1 MRIADIAGT
10 ELFVEGPRQI
20 VRVTLEEG
28 PPAQVVITGDAEG
41 TATGAGTVEVAVITP
56 KTPGD
61 VAAITVTVGDDSR
74 ETTFVVAEPGWT
86 VWMVSHFHYDPVW
99 WNTQAAYTTTWNTA
113 GDAAQASRS
122 AFQHA
127 GFELVQLHLETARRE
142 PGYKFVLAE
151 VDYLKPFWDA
161 HPEHRAY
168 LRRLMDEGRVEI
180 MGGTYNEPNTNLT
193 GAEST
198 IRNLVHGIG
207 FQRDILGGDPRT
219 AWQLD
224 AFGHDPQFP
233 GLAAAAGLTSSSWAR
248 GPFHQWGP
256 MLGGGDPKRMQFPA
270 EFDWVAPSGE
280 GVLTHY
286 MPGHYSAGWWM
297 DSSTTVD
304 EAAAEVYTWFL
315 ALKEVAATRN
325 VLLPVGTDYTP
336 PNKWIMDIQREWNAR
351 YVSPRFVCGLPKE
364 FFAAVRA
371 EEHAFLPQTRDMNPI
386 YTGKDVSFIDTKQ
399 VQRRAE
405 VLVAD
410 AEKFATLASVTKR
423 ADYPFALMDKAWRQL
438 VYGAHHDAI
447 TGSESDQ
454 VYLDL
459 LTGWREAYTIGSETL
474 DGALR
479 TLGAGLSGVVVWN
492 PSSWPRTDVVRVRLS
507 PPPGWRGIAEAALVE
522 NAVLDDDGFITE
534 ADVTFLAEDVP
545 PLGHRTFSFTPGGA
559 PGGNAGWL
567 PAGGTTIAGSGH
579 AITADP
585 DRGGAVTSWRV
596 DGRELLQPGQVGNE
610 LVVHDEYPAHPKF
623 HEGPWHLVPKGT
635 KEGSSAH
642 PAEVVAERS
651 ALGERLVVRGAF
663 GSVRYVQEITLWR
676 GLKRVDLVTHLDFD
690 GADQLVRLRWPVEI
704 DQALPVSEVGNAV
717 VGRGF
722 AHIDADT
729 AEHPWTLDNPAH
741 NWFALSA
748 TCRIGGRPIGVAEI
762 VAGPDVPAER
772 LRALAVALVKQ
783 GVTATVSRADGPRYG
798 NLAVDSNLPDVRIAV
813 GETPWPKGWHPA
825 VRPLVEVWVPSADLT
840 AADALPVLS
849 IGADDLDS
857 LIDDLA
863 DAVVEIE
870 GESYEP
876 YTIGLI
882 NRGIPGFAVEPNGAL
897 NLSLLRSCT
906 GWPSGIWI
914 DPPRRTVPD
923 GTNFQLQHWTH
934 SFEYALLAG
943 PGDWRATGLVRAG
956 HEVNH
961 PLIALDQGVTG
972 ESAAESLLDVPE
984 SLVLTALKPA
994 GNLIATGRLP
1004 GEVTGMTMR
1013 LYEPHGRTEHIDL
1026 PGWRR
1031 TDLLETRD
1039 EPDAPVT
1046 GMDVVTYSQDVQ
1058 GGGAAPGA
1066 EPFQPVF
1073 VRYWLHNTG
1082 PAPIGNMPLAVH
1094 LTPETVTVA
1103 SSLVEE
1109 TVTGEVTLDGTETRG
1124 FTLEPGAFTAWPNE
1138 GWTTAGLNFDGQ
1150 TFEDRLGDATL
1161 AAVTETP
1168 HLTLRARERS
1178 EIVIRLTCDVPVQAQ
1193 LISPWHT
1200 YEMLP
1205 LWNTGTGPGT
1215 TELRFPVIGGHRP
1228 GTWWALVKLG
1238 YGGKV
1243 HYTEPVTIEVL
1254 P

>member
-1 MRIADIAGT
+1 MRIAEIAGT
-10 ELFVEGPRQI
+10 ELFAEGPRQI

-28 PPAQVVITGDAEG
+28 APAEVVITGEATG
-41 TATGAGTVEVAVITP
+41 SATGAGVVEVPVETGRA
-56 KTPGD
+56 PGET
-61 VAAITVTVGDDSR
+61 AAVTVRAGGD
-74 ETTFVVAEPGWT
+74 EKTAEFVVAEPGWT

-99 WNTQAAYTTTWNTA
+99 WNTQAAYTTTWDTA
-113 GDAAQASRS
+113 GDAAQAGRS

-127 GFELVQLHLETARRE
+127 GFELVLLHLETARRE

-168 LRRLMDEGRVEI
+168 LRRLILEGRVEI

-193 GAEST
+193 SAEST
-198 IRNLVHGIG
+198 IRNLVHGAG
-207 FQRDILGGDPRT
+207 FQRDVLGGDPRT

-256 MLGGGDPKRMQFPA
+256 MLGGGDPRRMQFPA
-270 EFDWVAPSGE
+270 EFDWVAPSGD

-297 DSSTTVD
+297 DSATTVD
-304 EAAAEVYTWFL
+304 EAAAEVCKWFL
-315 ALKEVAATRN
+315 ALKRVAATRN

-351 YVSPRFVCGLPKE
+351 YAWPRFVCGLPKE

-371 EEHAFLPQTRDMNPI
+371 ERAEFLPQTRDMNPV
-386 YTGKDVSFIDTKQ
+386 YTGKDVSFVDTKQ

-405 VLVAD
+405 VVVAD
-410 AEKFATLASVTKR
+410 AEKFATLAAVRNR
-423 ADYPFALMDKAWRQL
+423 AGYPFALMDKAWRQL

-459 LTGWREAYTIGSETL
+459 LTGWREAYTIGSTTL

-479 TLGAGLSGVVVWN
+479 VLGAGLSGVVVWN
-492 PSSWPRTDVVRVRLS
+492 PSSWPRTDVVRARLTL
-507 PPPGWRGIAEAALVE
+507 PPGWRGIAEPVVVE
-522 NAVLDDDGFITE
+522 NAVVDGDGFLTE
-534 ADVTFLAEDVP
+534 ADVVFLAEDVP
-545 PLGHRTFSFTPGGA
+545 PLGYRTFSFTPGV
-559 PGGNAGWL
+559 NAGWL
-567 PAGGTTIAGSGH
+567 PAGGTSIANDTH

-585 DRGGAVTSWRV
+585 ARGGGVSSWVTG
-596 DGRELLQPGQVGNE
+596 GRELLQPGQVGNE

-635 KEGSSAH
+635 RTRSSESA
-642 PAEVVAERS
+642 AEVVAERS
-651 ALGERLVVRGAF
+651 AAGERLVVRGAF
-663 GSVRYVQEITLWR
+663 GPVAYVQEITIWH
-676 GLKRVDLVTHLDFD
+676 GLRRVDLVTRLDFD
-690 GADQLVRLRWPVEI
+690 GADQLVRLRWPVAI
-704 DQALPVSEVGNAV
+704 DHALPVSEVGNAV

-722 AHIDADT
+722 ALIDADT
-729 AEHPWTLDNPAH
+729 ADHPWTLDNPAH

-762 VAGPDVPAER
+762 VAGPDVPVAA

-798 NLAVDSNLPDVRIAV
+798 DLAVDSNLPDVRIAV

-825 VRPLVEVWVPSADLT
+825 ARPLTEVWVPSADLT
-840 AADALPVLS
+840 AVDALPVLS
-849 IGADDLDS
+849 IGAGDVGA

-863 DAVVEIE
+863 DAVVEVA

-876 YTIGLI
+876 YTVGLI
-882 NRGIPGFAVEPNGAL
+882 NRGVPGFAVEPGGAL

-923 GTNFQLQHWTH
+923 GSNFQLQHWTH
-934 SFEYALLAG
+934 AFEYALVAG
-943 PGDWRATGLVRAG
+943 PGDWRDTGLVHEG
-956 HEVNH
+956 HDVNH
-961 PLIALDQGVTG
+961 PLIARDQGVRG
-972 ESAAESLLDVPE
+972 EPAAGSLLDVPAG
-984 SLVLTALKPA
+984 LVLTALKPA
-994 GNLIATGRLP
+994 GNPIATGRLP
-1004 GEVTGMTMR
+1004 GAVTGMTMR
-1013 LYEPHGRTEHIDL
+1013 LYEPHGRTGQLDL

-1031 TDLLETRD
+1031 TDLLETR
-1039 EPDAPVT
+1039 ELPAGPVT
-1046 GMDVVTYSQDVQ
+1046 GMDVVTLTRDAD
-1058 GGGAAPGA
+1058 GGGAVPGA

-1073 VRYWLHNTG
+1073 TRYWLHNTG
-1082 PAPIGNMPLAVH
+1082 PAPVGNLPVAVH
-1094 LTPETVTVA
+1094 LTEETVTVA
-1103 SSLVEE
+1103 SSLVEGVAE
-1109 TVTGEVTLDGTETRG
+1109 GVVTLDGGQTRA
-1124 FTLEPGAFTAWPNE
+1124 FTLAPGAFRAWPNE
-1138 GWTTAGLNFDGQ
+1138 GWTTARLEFDGQ
-1150 TFEDRLGDATL
+1150 TFEDRLGPARLDAT
-1161 AAVTETP
+1161 TETP
-1168 HLTLRARERS
+1168 HLALRAGERS
-1178 EIVIRLTCDVPVQAQ
+1178 EIVIRLTCDAPVQAQ

-1200 YEMLP
+1200 YDLLP
-1205 LWNTGTGPGT
+1205 VWNTGVGPGRH
-1215 TELRFPVIGGHRP
+1215 ELRFPVVGGHLP
-1228 GTWWALVKLG
+1228 GRWWALVKLG
-1238 YGGKV
+1238 SAGRV
-1243 HYTEPVTIEVL
+1243 HYTEPVTVEVL